1 MARAKRREH
10 YSEVNWLEIVSDYHS
25 GDSFRKNKATERA
38 CNALRFFIVNKM
50 KFYYPTYIEKE
61 GSDLIQSGY
70 LGIIEH
76 LGEYDP
82 QKGAPTTFFEKHI
95 HQAMQMWLN
104 VSKNQSS
111 VHYQTANNKIQA
123 AIRFFEANELPY
135 DYVKISEKSGVPIS
149 TIKNTLAIVNKASA
163 LEINEEIKTG
173 NGDEVITPEA
183 FGSPEEE
190 CIAKERVNM
199 LYECIDKYLSP
210 SEKTVILS
218 LYGVNNCQPCS
229 IKEIAAKMNISISN
243 VKTIQTRALK
253 KLGRCPELSNLISD
267 RYEDSEY
274 WLDDDISFFPD
285 SDSSLQTAEFQ
296 ISDFVPCSQGCEL
309 VS

>member
-1 MARAKRREH
+1 MARARRKEH
-10 YSEVNWLEIVSDYHS
+10 YTEVNWLEIVADYHS
-25 GDSFRKNKATERA
+25 DDTLKKKMATERA
-38 CNALRFFIVNKM
+38 CNALRFFIVSKM
-50 KFYYPTYIEKE
+50 KAYYPTYIEKE
-61 GSDLIQSGY
+61 GPDLIQNGY

-82 QKGAPTTFFEKHI
+82 RKGAPTTFFEKHI

-123 AIRFFEANELPY
+123 AIRYFEANEIPY
-135 DYVKISEKSGVPIS
+135 DYVKISEKTGVPIS

-190 CIAKERVNM
+190 CIAKERVNV
-199 LYECIDKYLSP
+199 LYECIDKYLSQT
-210 SEKTVILS
+210 ERAVILG
-218 LYGVNNCQPCS
+218 LYGVNNYQLCS
-229 IKEIAAKMNISISN
+229 IKEMAEKMGISIGN
-243 VKTIQTRALK
+243 VKTIQTRALR
-253 KLGRCPELSNLISD
+253 KLSRCPELSNLITD
-267 RYEDSEY
+267 KYEDSEY

-285 SDSSLQTAEFQ
+285 SNDSMQTVEFQ
-296 ISDFVPCSQGCEL
+296 ISDFVS
-309 VS
+309 